1 MMHLHDRCGELTS
14 IMMAKQYST
23 SFSMGIR
30 MLHKPLRFP
39 ISAIYGFTRAADEIV
54 DTFHDYD
61 KQALLERYKKETYL
75 AIQEGISTNPV
86 LHSFQRIV
94 NRYNIELD
102 VIEAFFT
109 SMEMDLHKSTYTPED
124 YNTYIYGSAEVV
136 GLMCLSVFVNGNK
149 EIYNDLLYGAK
160 MLGSAFQK
168 VNFLRDIQDDA
179 EDKGRVYF
187 PGVSFDNFSEEDK
200 EIIEQ
205 DIQREFDESLE
216 YIKRLPSSSRF
227 GVFVAYNYY
236 QRLFNKIKR
245 TPASQIAIQRIR
257 IPNTRKFTM
266 LGRLWLFN
274 QLGAV

>member
-23 SFSMGIR
+23 SFSLGIR
-30 MLHKPLRFP
+30 MLDKSLRFP

-61 KQALLERYKKETYL
+61 KADLLQRFKKDTYL
-75 AIQEGISTNPV
+75 AIQEGISTNPI

-94 NRYNIELD
+94 NRYGIKKE
-102 VIEAFFT
+102 VIDAFFT
-109 SMEMDLHKSTYTPED
+109 SMEMDLHKSSYSSED
-124 YNTYIYGSAEVV
+124 YNKYIYGSAEVV
-136 GLMCLSVFVNGNK
+136 GLMCLSVFVNGNQS
-149 EIYNDLLYGAK
+149 EYNDLLYGAK

-187 PGVSFDNFSEEDK
+187 PGVSFDNFSEQDK
-200 EIIEQ
+200 LNIEQ
-205 DIQREFDESLE
+205 DIQDEFDIALD
-216 YIKRLPSSSRF
+216 YIKKLPTSSRF
-227 GVFVAYNYY
+227 GVYVAYHYY
-236 QRLFNKIKR
+236 QGLFNKIKR
-245 TPASQIAIQRIR
+245 TPASQIALQRIR
-257 IPNTRKFTM
+257 IPNTRKITM
-266 LGRLWLFN
+266 LGRLWIVN